1 MNNLKFNQLK
11 YTYLMIITFLAPME
25 SLKARIFNK
34 SINFK
39 NLEQLKI
46 NLTE

>member
-1 MNNLKFNQLK
+1 MNNLKVNQLK
-11 YTYLMIITFLAPME
+11 YTYLMIITFLALVE
-25 SLKARIFNK
+25 SSKAWIFNK
-34 SINFK
+34 SINSR